1 MNYCTFFFFH
11 LRTALYL
18 LCFPFSL
25 QTALRQGVC
34 VYTCFGVWHCMSCG
48 IWNSFVSSIKPPL
61 IFFLMCV
68 LAWRPKGESKNAKA
82 KKPFFVCRNNYI
94 VKIDMNKD
102 LFSHMNRWI
111 HFSFLFYNLWQS
123 RSFFLF
129 FFLFLAYFREWHGGG
144 EGSFLL
150 LNVKWNTLS
159 LTGKKKKNCLLLFF
173 FLPCT
178 HLTVTTRT
186 CRREV
191 FKHFSSEGGWGQVFS
206 GGGGLGS

>member
-144 EGSFLL
+144 GKVLFYCWM
-150 LNVKWNTLS
+150 LNEIHFHWLE
-159 LTGKKKKNCLLLFF
+159 KKKRIVCCFF
-173 FLPCT
+173 FFYHAPI
-178 HLTVTTRT
+178 
-186 CRREV
+186 
-191 FKHFSSEGGWGQVFS
+191 
-206 GGGGLGS
+206 